1 MVGQW
6 VVPVDWGWPVGG
18 GGDVVVAH
26 HSSAEYEIT
35 GAKLTHMC
43 MKAAQYIFV
52 LFFDSF

>member
-1 MVGQW
+1 M
-6 VVPVDWGWPVGG
+6 DWGWPVGG